1 MEQINM
7 MSQWQ
12 KCRNDAAYPVEN
24 PDGTVRNYVNT
35 RKATEIFAERFP
47 DEEIALVY
55 RHNDRVKTGF
65 NHWMVPAFCVDAE
78 MSTRNFEEPIWCK
91 IGSYQAM
98 LREQNRIMRRAGCSP
113 SQHDE

>member
-1 MEQINM
+1 
-7 MSQWQ
+7 
-12 KCRNDAAYPVEN
+12 
-24 PDGTVRNYVNT
+24 
-35 RKATEIFAERFP
+35 
-47 DEEIALVY
+47 
-55 RHNDRVKTGF
+55 
-65 NHWMVPAFCVDAE
+65 MVPAFCVDAE